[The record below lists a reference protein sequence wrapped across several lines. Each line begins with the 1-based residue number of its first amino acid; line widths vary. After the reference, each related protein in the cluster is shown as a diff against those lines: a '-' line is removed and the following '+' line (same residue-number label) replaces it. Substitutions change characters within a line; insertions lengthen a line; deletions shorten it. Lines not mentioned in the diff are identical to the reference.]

1 MTERFARRDFGH
13 MEIRITIDDPQ
24 AYTRPWTVTIPKNL
38 VADDELI
45 EFMCENEKDFVHM
58 VGK

>member
-1 MTERFARRDFGH
+1 
-13 MEIRITIDDPQ
+13 MEIRITIDDPV
-24 AYTRPWTVTIPKNL
+24 AYTKPWTVTIPKNL